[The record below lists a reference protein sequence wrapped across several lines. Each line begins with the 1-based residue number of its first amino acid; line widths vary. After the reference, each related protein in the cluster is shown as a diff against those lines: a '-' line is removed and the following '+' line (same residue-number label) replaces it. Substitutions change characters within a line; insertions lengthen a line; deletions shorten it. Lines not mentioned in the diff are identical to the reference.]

1 MLSLEFAVKVDIVW
15 QLQEPHFCRTGMIF
29 YTTKLRLA
37 RVPCI
42 LALQDMHCLQGE
54 KGAVIRDVH
63 VEGYDS
69 KNHYLC
75 GVPQPLS
82 SVPLLNFC
90 LAHIFC
96 YSILLASLNL
106 LYLGFHTGNN
116 L

>member
-15 QLQEPHFCRTGMIF
+15 QLQESHFCRTGIIF

-42 LALQDMHCLQGE
+42 LTLQDMHCLQGE
-54 KGAVIRDVH
+54 KGAVVEDVH
-63 VEGYDS
+63 GEGFDS

-82 SVPLLNFC
+82 SVPP
-90 LAHIFC
+90 
-96 YSILLASLNL
+96 LNL
-106 LYLGFHTGNN
+106 LGPFLLQHTISQPQFVVSWIPYW
-116 L
+116 